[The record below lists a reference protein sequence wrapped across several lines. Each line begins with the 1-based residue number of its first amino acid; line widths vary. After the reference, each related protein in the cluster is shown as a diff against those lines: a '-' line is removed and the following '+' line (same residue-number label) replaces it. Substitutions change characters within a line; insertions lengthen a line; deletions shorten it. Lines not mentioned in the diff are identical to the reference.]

1 MNPLIVLWFT
11 VMIGIPEYNIAPACG
26 ESGDPTAGPVAHL
39 YTFETVE
46 EDKAIVAKSKS
57 SGSIGGVYFMTQYQ
71 CNKHLAKYDAIW
83 RKDKYGE

>member
-11 VMIGIPEYNIAPACG
+11 VMIGIPEHNIAPACG
-26 ESGDPTAGPVAHL
+26 ESSEPTAGPAAKF

-46 EDKAIVAKSKS
+46 ADQAIIARSKS
-57 SGSIGGVYFMTQYQ
+57 TGSIGGVYFMTKHQ

-83 RKDKYGE
+83 RKDNYGE